1 MYDFNNLANS
11 KQNKSKHIMV
21 KILKT
26 KYKESPENS
35 QKKKKAKYLHE
46 N

>member
-35 QKKKKAKYLHE
+35 QKKKKGKVFT
-46 N
+46 